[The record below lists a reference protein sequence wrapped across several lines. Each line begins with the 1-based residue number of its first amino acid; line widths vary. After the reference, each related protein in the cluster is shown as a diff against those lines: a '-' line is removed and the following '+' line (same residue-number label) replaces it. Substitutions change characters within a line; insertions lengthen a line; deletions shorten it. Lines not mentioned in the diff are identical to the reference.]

1 MGKKADRKEEAKHC
15 IDTSQ
20 TGQDVSRLGL
30 PISNRIENFNV
41 GAPFFIKRSKNG
53 TKKSRSEAN
62 SGERKLLLIFSAAKT
77 FNDQSCNAGEKLK
90 NQVYIWIQNFC

>member
-1 MGKKADRKEEAKHC
+1 MGRKADRKEEAKNC
-15 IDTSQ
+15 IDASQ

-30 PISNRIENFNV
+30 PISNRIENFNG

-62 SGERKLLLIFSAAKT
+62 SGERKLLLIFFS
-77 FNDQSCNAGEKLK
+77 S
-90 NQVYIWIQNFC
+90 